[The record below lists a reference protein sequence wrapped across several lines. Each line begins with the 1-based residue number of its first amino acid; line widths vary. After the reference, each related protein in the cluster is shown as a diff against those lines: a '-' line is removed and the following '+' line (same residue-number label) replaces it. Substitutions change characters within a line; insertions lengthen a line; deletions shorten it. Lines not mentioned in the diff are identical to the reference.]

1 LPVSS
6 PIGADP
12 HPSRLHDAVG
22 RDRRITMIGVG
33 FMTLSRFRV
42 AVSRRASVL
51 GMVGALTV
59 AAACGNTTDPGPAA
73 KDITPATITA
83 LSADTLRGTVG
94 SAASLPLTVTV
105 KNAAGEPLDTVL
117 VTFTVVTGNGSVAN
131 AAVRTNASGQASTTW
146 TLGGVV
152 GLQTV
157 TASAGA
163 LAPITFRAVAT
174 VGAVSAVA
182 KVQGDAQT
190 AAVNSNVA
198 VVPQVKVTDRFGNAV
213 AATPVSFVV
222 GSGGGSVI
230 NGVINTDANGVASAG
245 NWRLGA
251 APGANTLVATASG
264 ITATFTA
271 TATFGA
277 PATITL
283 TPNTLGEFVIGQTQQ
298 LTPRVVDASGNV
310 IPTPTVT
317 YATSNV
323 GVARVTAAGVIEA
336 TGAGT
341 ATITATAGAATASVA
356 VTVIG
361 HPAATS
367 PVSQIQLGTIVPGD
381 IGFTKDLMFIPV
393 NGQQKVLV
401 YDPNTL
407 AQTATI
413 TVTSPI
419 PILIA
424 PTRAAGPVIAINS
437 GTTSRVWFIDPA
449 ISAVTDSI
457 DLPEIVRSATMTT
470 DGTRVFVMLA
480 NGDLV
485 VFDGATHARVA
496 TLVLGGGVTTTRMAP
511 GDTLM
516 YALTSVGVIFEVD
529 VRTATVK
536 RQIIAN
542 VQSTDFVIGRDGL
555 FYLLDGPGGLVRL
568 FNIQTQTTVRSVGV
582 STSSATINVT
592 PDGQQIWLTQNNPG
606 QVTVL
611 TGNSANGFIFTGSY
625 FTGTFNPTR
634 IAFSPTGSLAAIGNF
649 GGFVDIVR

>member
-1 LPVSS
+1 
-6 PIGADP
+6 
-12 HPSRLHDAVG
+12 
-22 RDRRITMIGVG
+22 MIGVG

-51 GMVGALTV
+51 VMVAALTT
-59 AAACGNTTDPGPAA
+59 AAACGSSTEPGPPA
-73 KDITPATITA
+73 KDTTPATINA

-94 SAASLPLTVTV
+94 APASLPLTVTV
-105 KNAAGEPLDTVL
+105 KNAAGEPLDTIL
-117 VTFTVVTGNGSVAN
+117 VAFTVTTGNGTVAN
-131 AAVRTNASGQASTTW
+131 ATVRTNASGQASTNW

-152 GLQTV
+152 GLQTA
-157 TASAGA
+157 TATAGT

-190 AAVNSNVA
+190 AAVSSNVA
-198 VVPQVKVTDRFGNAV
+198 IVPQVKVTDRFGNAV
-213 AATPVSFVV
+213 AATTVSFVV
-222 GSGGGSVI
+222 GSGGGAVI
-230 NGVINTDANGVASAG
+230 NGIVNTDANGVASAG
-245 NWRLGA
+245 NWRLGS
-251 APGANTLVATASG
+251 APGANTLIATAAG
-264 ITATFTA
+264 ITTTFTA

-283 TPNTLGEFVIGQTQQ
+283 TPNTIGDFVIGQTQQ
-298 LTPRVVDASGNV
+298 LTPRVVDGSGNV
-310 IPTPTVT
+310 IPTPTVA
-317 YATSNV
+317 YSTSNAA
-323 GVARVTAAGVIEA
+323 VAQVTAAGLITG
-336 TGAGT
+336 TGAGS
-341 ATITATAGAATASVA
+341 ATITATAGTATANVA
-356 VTVIG
+356 VSVIG
-361 HPAATS
+361 HPSSTS
-367 PVSQIQLGTIVPGD
+367 PVTSIPLNTIVPGD

-401 YDPNTL
+401 FDPNTL

-413 TVTSPI
+413 AVTSPI

-424 PTRAAGPVIAINS
+424 PTRATGPVIAINS

-449 ISAVTDSI
+449 ISAVTDSV
-457 DLPEIVRSATMTT
+457 DLPEIVRSATMTS
-470 DGTRVFVMLA
+470 DGKRIFVMLA

-485 VFDGATHARVA
+485 VFDGATHARIA
-496 TLVLGGGVTTTRMAP
+496 TTVLGGGVTTTRVAP

-516 YALTSVGVIFEVD
+516 YALTTVGVIFEVD
-529 VRTATVK
+529 VRSAAVK

-542 VQSTDFVIGRDGL
+542 VQSTDFVIARDGL

-568 FNIQTQTTVRSVGV
+568 FNIQTQSTVRTVGV
-582 STSSATINVT
+582 STSSTTVNVT
-592 PDGQQIWLTQNNPG
+592 PDGQQIWLGQNNPG

-611 TGNSANGFIFTGSY
+611 TGNSTNGFIFTGSY

-649 GGFVDIVR
+649 GGFVDIIR